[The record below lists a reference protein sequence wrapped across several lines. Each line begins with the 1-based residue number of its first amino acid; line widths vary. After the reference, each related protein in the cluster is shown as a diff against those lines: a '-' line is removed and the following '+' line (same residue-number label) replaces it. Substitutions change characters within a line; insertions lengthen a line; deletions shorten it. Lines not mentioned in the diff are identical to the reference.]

1 VADVAGV
8 AGAAGAAAEEAAAGD
23 NGEWRLQV
31 SQATNSENSAAKWN
45 HLASQECGLIE
56 EIEPD
61 SQFNLN
67 VSRLRI
73 RATI

>member
-1 VADVAGV
+1 VAEVAGE
-8 AGAAGAAAEEAAAGD
+8 AGAGGAAAEEAAAGD

-31 SQATNSENSAAKWN
+31 SQATNSENSAATLN
-45 HLASQECGLIE
+45 HLASQECGLIK

-73 RATI
+73 RATV

>member
-1 VADVAGV
+1 MAGV
-8 AGAAGAAAEEAAAGD
+8 AEVAEVAGAAAEEAAAGD

-31 SQATNSENSAAKWN
+31 RQATNSEHSAAKWN

>member
-1 VADVAGV
+1 VG
-8 AGAAGAAAEEAAAGD
+8 GAAEEEEVAGED
-23 NGEWRLQV
+23 SVEWLLQV

-45 HLASQECGLIE
+45 HLASQECGLIK